1 MNVTAEVIKNLLPLY
16 VAGEASADT
25 RALVEEFLR
34 TDPQLAALAAALR
47 EEEGRM
53 PQPAAVPPGAERAAL
68 ATTRSLLRRRS
79 YLLGF
84 ALMFTGLPLSFV
96 FDSSGLRFL
105 LLHDAPMFA
114 VVSWVVAAGLWAAFA
129 HVARRLR
136 VTGL

>member
-1 MNVTAEVIKNLLPLY
+1 MNVTAEVVKDLLPLY

-47 EEEGRM
+47 EQESG
-53 PQPAAVPPGAERAAL
+53 PAQVRTAPPGAERAAL

-79 YLLGF
+79 WLLSF
-84 ALMFTGLPLSFV
+84 ALMFTALPLSFS
-96 FDSSGLRFL
+96 FDAGGFRFL
-105 LLHDAPMFA
+105 LLRDAPAFA
-114 VVSWVVAAGLWAAFA
+114 LASWVVAIGLWIAFA
-129 HVARRLR
+129 QVARRLR